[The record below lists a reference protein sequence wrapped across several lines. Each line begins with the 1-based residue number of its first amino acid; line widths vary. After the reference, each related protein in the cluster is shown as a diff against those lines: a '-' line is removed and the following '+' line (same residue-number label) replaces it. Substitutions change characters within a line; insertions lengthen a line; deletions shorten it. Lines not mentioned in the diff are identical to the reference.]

1 MDKKMT
7 TNPKSQDSKPD
18 SPLDLTVTQLP
29 AAQPANASGRWKMFA
44 LLAVCASP
52 VIASYFTYYVIRPS
66 NTKSFGELIQPQRPM
81 PTVAAQKLDGTPTN
95 LQSLRGQW
103 LLVSVAS
110 AGCDKA
116 CEDQLYLQRQ
126 LRETLGREKTRL
138 DWVLLV
144 SEEAALAPELK
155 QRLSSEDLLGFQALQ
170 LKKSDIQTWL
180 GSDSSRLF
188 LVDPQGDYMM
198 RFPENMTTEQAAK
211 AKSDINRLLRASSF
225 WDTPGRDNV
234 QPAKQSSGKP

>member
-7 TNPKSQDSKPD
+7 TTPKAQDSKPD

-29 AAQPANASGRWKMFA
+29 AAQPANVSGRWKMFA

-116 CEDQLYLQRQ
+116 CEDQIYLQRQ

-155 QRLSSEDLLGFQALQ
+155 QRLRSADLLGFQALQ
-170 LKKSDIQTWL
+170 LKKSDIQSWL
-180 GSDSSRLF
+180 GESTQRIF
-188 LVDPQGDYMM
+188 LVDPQGDFMM

-211 AKSDINRLLRASSF
+211 AKSDINRLLRASKF
-225 WDTPGRDNV
+225 WDTAGRDNIRPLQQGAT
-234 QPAKQSSGKP
+234 QP